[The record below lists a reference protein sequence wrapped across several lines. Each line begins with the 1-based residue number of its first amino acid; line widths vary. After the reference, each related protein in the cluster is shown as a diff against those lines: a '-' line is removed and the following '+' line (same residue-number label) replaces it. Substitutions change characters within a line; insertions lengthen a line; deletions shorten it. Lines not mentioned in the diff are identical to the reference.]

1 MKVIDVKELINKL
14 KINET
19 ICEVFAS
26 KTNKS
31 KEELMATFDH
41 IIDKEINRIGEAMQ
55 ATQSNP
61 QDTSRLRDLSLDD
74 FMKDNDKIIKDK

>member
-41 IIDKEINRIGEAMQ
+41 IIDKEINRIGEAMR

>member
-1 MKVIDVKELINKL
+1 MKSIDIKEFIEALGIKQAL
-14 KINET
+14 
-19 ICEVFAS
+19 CESLAQ

-31 KEELMATFDH
+31 KEDLEKSFND
-41 IIDKEINRIGEAMQ
+41 IIEKEINRIGESMQ
-55 ATQSNP
+55 SAQSNP